1 MRFTKT
7 LLASHIALASTLLLH
22 GSGVQAGSCTADG
35 NVLKCDTSL
44 YWYFGDTSTFDRV
57 EIKTTEAQSF
67 TPTGFGI
74 YGNSSTYTLKDL
86 YISTTTSKSDAI
98 QANGGTNTLTID
110 KLQIKTTG
118 SSADGINVTEN
129 SRNSSVVVGNDAII
143 ETAGMGVRANT
154 SIHGGKNTITLGT
167 GAKISTT
174 GMGANASDGNGY
186 AVYAGNRSTN
196 SDKFN
201 GDAEVTL
208 GDGSEISTKGLFAH
222 AVFANRGGVINLG
235 STHIT
240 AGSTNASTYGIHAS
254 TLADQTGDR
263 GGTVNLNG
271 DTSVR
276 VNDGNA
282 AIYALGKDS
291 VIRSSDAHVF
301 DLNSSLA
308 DGSQGKKGVRLLA
321 ENEGRIDLKMAAGSY
336 FVGTTQ
342 SVTADSK
349 KTDGQIDLALDGSS
363 RWVMTGNSSLSD
375 LALTDGAQLLYD
387 RHDEHG
393 DYSYKTLTVTG
404 DFTGG
409 GHLLMNTY
417 LEGDESE
424 TDRLAIAGNTSGE
437 TRVTVDNTGGPGAET
452 LEGIQ
457 MITVGGTSAG
467 EFKSDR
473 VTEGGYEYVLRRGG
487 SFVGS
492 NGAASDWYLTSYKP
506 TEPEPED
513 PGPEDPGPVD
523 PGPVDPG
530 PEDPGPVDP
539 GPEDPG
545 PVDPGP
551 EDPGPVDP
559 GPEDP
564 GPVDPGPEEPG
575 PIDPGPTDPTPEQP
589 APGDKDR
596 VRQPEGGSYTAN
608 LAAANTMFLHRLHDR
623 TGNLT
628 YVDPDTGKQVTSML
642 WMRNV
647 DGSSRWEDST
657 GQLKT
662 ESNRYVLQLGSDLYR
677 QQTDNGD
684 WVLGVMAG
692 YANGNSTTRSRIT
705 GYRSRGEID
714 GYSLGVYGTWYE
726 NKDDEN
732 GAYVDSWILWN
743 EFDAQVRGEQLAKEK
758 YDAKGVT
765 ASIEAGKTFTVAKTE
780 SASYYVQ
787 PQAQVVYMGVKA
799 DTHREANG
807 TKVTGQGDGNIM
819 TRLGARAA
827 VRSNK
832 AGGFANTY
840 GVEPYVETNWIHNT
854 DDFGAKMGSTRFEM
868 DGASDIFEVKLGATS
883 KVNSR
888 VNVWGEVGKQFG
900 DNGYR
905 DQAVTLGLKVNF

>member
-1 MRFTKT
+1 MRFKKT
-7 LLASHIALASTLLLH
+7 LLAAHIALAASMLAH
-22 GSGVQAGSCTADG
+22 SGGATAGSCAANGTTL
-35 NVLKCDTSL
+35 NCTTTI
-44 YWYFGDTSTFDRV
+44 YWAPGDTSTYEKIVID
-57 EIKTTEAQSF
+57 TTGEDQSF

-74 YGNSSTYTLKDL
+74 YGNSSKYNLKDVS
-86 YISTTTSKSDAI
+86 ITTASSKSDAI
-98 QANGGTNTLTID
+98 QANNGGSKINIE
-110 KLQIKTTG
+110 KLHIVTKG

-129 SRNSSVVVGNDAII
+129 ALNSEVRVGDGAII
-143 ETAGMGVRANT
+143 TAEGSGMGVRANT
-154 SIHGGKNTITLGT
+154 SKNGGKNLIELGSGAQITTNG
-167 GAKISTT
+167 S
-174 GMGANASDGNGY
+174 GANSLDGTGY
-186 AVYAGNRSTN
+186 AVYAGNRSLSANTYW
-196 SDKFN
+196 
-201 GDAEVTL
+201 GDAEVIL
-208 GDGSEISTKGLFAH
+208 GDGSTIVSKGSSAH
-222 AVFANRGGVINLG
+222 AVYANRGGVIRLG
-235 STHIT
+235 DTSIT
-240 AGSTNASTYGIHAS
+240 TEKTNAYGIYAQ
-254 TLADQTGDR
+254 TAADKNGDR
-263 GGTVNLNG
+263 GGQVYLQG
-271 DTSVR
+271 DTSVT
-276 VNDGNA
+276 VADGNRA
-282 AIYALGKDS
+282 LYASGADS
-291 VIRSSDAHVF
+291 LIRSEAASVYHLDSSAAADAQNRKGMWLYADKTGVI
-301 DLNSSLA
+301 DLN
-308 DGSQGKKGVRLLA
+308 
-321 ENEGRIDLKMAAGSY
+321 MAAGSY
-336 FVGTTQ
+336 LNGTT
-342 SVTADSK
+342 STA
-349 KTDGQIDLALDGSS
+349 TDGVINLAMDGASS
-363 RWVMTGNSSLSD
+363 HWFMTGNSNLTN
-375 LALTDGAQLLYD
+375 LALTDGAQLVYD

-393 DYSYKTLTVTG
+393 AYTYKTLTVDG
-404 DFTGG
+404 DFSGG
-409 GHLLMNTY
+409 GHLVMNTY
-417 LEGDESE
+417 LGDDTSE
-424 TDRLAIAGNTSGE
+424 TDKLAVAGNTSGE
-437 TRVTVDNTGGPGAET
+437 TRVTVNNTDGPGAET

-473 VTEGGYEYVLRRGG
+473 VTEGGYEYMLRRGG

-492 NGAASDWYLTSYKP
+492 TGADSDWYLTSYRP

-513 PGPEDPGPVD
+513 PD
-523 PGPVDPG
+523 PVDPG

-559 GPEDP
+559 GPTA
-564 GPVDPGPEEPG
+564 PVPEK
-575 PIDPGPTDPTPEQP
+575 PTPN
-589 APGDKDR
+589 DKDR

-647 DGSSRWEDST
+647 DGSSRWEDNS

-677 QQTDNGD
+677 KQTDNGD
-684 WVLGVMAG
+684 WVVGVMAG
-692 YANGNSTTRSRIT
+692 YANGNSTTKSRIT
-705 GYRSRGEID
+705 GYSSRGEID

-743 EFDAQVRGEQLAKEK
+743 DFDAEVRGEQLAKET
-758 YDAKGVT
+758 YGAKGIT

-799 DTHREANG
+799 DSHREANG

-832 AGGFANTY
+832 EGGFANTY

-854 DDFGAKMGSTRFEM
+854 DDFGAKMGSTKFEM

>member
-1 MRFTKT
+1 MRFKKT
-7 LLASHIALASTLLLH
+7 LLAAHIALAASMLAH
-22 GSGVQAGSCTADG
+22 SGGATAGSCAANGTTL
-35 NVLKCDTSL
+35 NCTTTI
-44 YWYFGDTSTFDRV
+44 YWAPGDTSTYEKIVID
-57 EIKTTEAQSF
+57 TTGEDQSF

-74 YGNSSTYTLKDL
+74 YGNSSKYNLKDVS
-86 YISTTTSKSDAI
+86 ITTASSKSDAI
-98 QANGGTNTLTID
+98 QANNGGSKINIE
-110 KLQIKTTG
+110 KLHIVTKG

-129 SRNSSVVVGNDAII
+129 ALNSEVRVGDGAII
-143 ETAGMGVRANT
+143 TAEGSGMGVRANT
-154 SIHGGKNTITLGT
+154 SKNGGKNLIELGSGAQITTNG
-167 GAKISTT
+167 S
-174 GMGANASDGNGY
+174 GANSLDGTGY
-186 AVYAGNRSTN
+186 AVYAGNRSLSANTYW
-196 SDKFN
+196 
-201 GDAEVTL
+201 GDAEVIL
-208 GDGSEISTKGLFAH
+208 GDGSTIVSKGSSAH
-222 AVFANRGGVINLG
+222 AVYANRGGVIRLG
-235 STHIT
+235 DTSIT
-240 AGSTNASTYGIHAS
+240 TEKTNAYGIYAQ
-254 TLADQTGDR
+254 TAADKNGDR
-263 GGTVNLNG
+263 GGQVYLQG
-271 DTSVR
+271 DTSVT
-276 VNDGNA
+276 VADGNRA
-282 AIYALGKDS
+282 LYASGADS
-291 VIRSSDAHVF
+291 LIRSEAASVYHLDSSAAADAQNRKGMWLYADKTGVI
-301 DLNSSLA
+301 DLN
-308 DGSQGKKGVRLLA
+308 
-321 ENEGRIDLKMAAGSY
+321 MAAGSY
-336 FVGTTQ
+336 LNGTT
-342 SVTADSK
+342 STA
-349 KTDGQIDLALDGSS
+349 TDGVINLAMDGASS
-363 RWVMTGNSSLSD
+363 HWFMTGNSNLTN
-375 LALTDGAQLLYD
+375 LALTDGAQLVYD

-393 DYSYKTLTVTG
+393 AYTYKTLTVDG
-404 DFTGG
+404 DFSGG
-409 GHLLMNTY
+409 GHLVMNTY
-417 LEGDESE
+417 LGDDTSE
-424 TDRLAIAGNTSGE
+424 TDKLAVAGNTSGE
-437 TRVTVDNTGGPGAET
+437 TRVTVNNTDGPGAET

-473 VTEGGYEYVLRRGG
+473 VTEGGYEYMLRRGG

-492 NGAASDWYLTSYKP
+492 TGADSDWYLTSYRP

-513 PGPEDPGPVD
+513 PD
-523 PGPVDPG
+523 PVDPG

-559 GPEDP
+559 GPTA
-564 GPVDPGPEEPG
+564 PVPEK
-575 PIDPGPTDPTPEQP
+575 PTPN
-589 APGDKDR
+589 DKDR

-647 DGSSRWEDST
+647 DGSSRWEDNS

-677 QQTDNGD
+677 KQTDNGD
-684 WVLGVMAG
+684 WVVGVMAG
-692 YANGNSTTRSRIT
+692 YANGNSTTKSRIT
-705 GYRSRGEID
+705 GYSSRGEID

-743 EFDAQVRGEQLAKEK
+743 DFDAEVRGEQLAKET
-758 YDAKGVT
+758 YDAKGIT

-799 DTHREANG
+799 DSHREANG

-832 AGGFANTY
+832 EGGFANTY

-854 DDFGAKMGSTRFEM
+854 DDFGAKMGSTKFEM

>member
-7 LLASHIALASTLLLH
+7 LLATHVALAIALFGQGQAAMAGCSTTGTETTCDATIWDAPAS
-22 GSGVQAGSCTADG
+22 G
-35 NVLKCDTSL
+35 TSSL
-44 YWYFGDTSTFDRV
+44 VINTG
-57 EIKTTEAQSF
+57 TTEGKLAPMQ
-67 TPTGFGI
+67 GFGI
-74 YGNSSTYTLKDL
+74 YGNSSGTRFNLTDA
-86 YISTTTSKSDAI
+86 TTTITTGGSKADAI
-98 QANGGTNTLTID
+98 QVNNGLNHMTFGQLNIT
-110 KLQIKTTG
+110 TTG
-118 SSADGINVTEN
+118 TSADGINVT
-129 SRNSSVVVGNDAII
+129 RNTNGSTVTVGDNAVI
-143 ETAGMGVRANT
+143 TTKGMGVRAN
-154 SIHGGKNTITLGT
+154 SSPNEGARNVITLGE
-167 GAKISTT
+167 GAQIRS
-174 GMGANASDGNGY
+174 SGNGSNLDLGSLGEY
-186 AVYAGNRSTN
+186 GDGYTVYAGNTN
-196 SDKFN
+196 SAAK
-201 GDAEVTL
+201 GDAEVNI
-208 GDGSEISTKGLFAH
+208 GNGSIIESTGARAH
-222 AVFANRGGVINLG
+222 AVFANKGGVINLG
-235 STHIT
+235 DTQIGTTQGTSYGIYAETSAT
-240 AGSTNASTYGIHAS
+240 GLGNRGGEVNLLGDTQVTVSDGNRAMAASGEGSTILSDQAHVYRLDSSAES
-254 TLADQTGDR
+254 TLENRKGMA
-263 GGTVNLNG
+263 L
-271 DTSVR
+271 
-276 VNDGNA
+276 
-282 AIYALGKDS
+282 YAEK
-291 VIRSSDAHVF
+291 A
-301 DLNSSLA
+301 
-308 DGSQGKKGVRLLA
+308 GV
-321 ENEGRIDLKMAAGSY
+321 IDLKMAAGSY
-336 FVGTTQ
+336 LNGTT
-342 SVTADSK
+342 STA
-349 KTDGQIDLALDGSS
+349 TDGVIDLAMDGAASQ
-363 RWVMTGNSSLSD
+363 WFMTGNSNLTNLS
-375 LALTDGAQLLYD
+375 LTDGAQLIYD

-393 DYSYKTLTVTG
+393 EYTYKTLTVDG

-409 GHLLMNTY
+409 GHLVMNTY
-417 LEGDESE
+417 LGDDSSE
-424 TDRLAIAGNTSGE
+424 TDKLAVTGSTSGE
-437 TRVTVDNTGGPGAET
+437 TLVTVNNTGGPGAQT

-467 EFKSDR
+467 EFTSSR
-473 VTEGGYEYVLRRGG
+473 VTEGGYEYMLRRGG

-492 NGAASDWYLTSYKP
+492 TGADSDWYLTSYKP
-506 TEPEPED
+506 TEPEDPDPIDPGPGPGPDPEPED
-513 PGPEDPGPVD
+513 PDPV
-523 PGPVDPG
+523 
-530 PEDPGPVDP
+530 
-539 GPEDPG
+539 
-545 PVDPGP
+545 
-551 EDPGPVDP
+551 
-559 GPEDP
+559 DP

-575 PIDPGPTDPTPEQP
+575 PVDPGPTDPTPEQP
-589 APGDKDR
+589 VPSDKDR

-677 QQTDNGD
+677 KQTDNGD

-732 GAYVDSWILWN
+732 GAYVDSWVLWN
-743 EFDAQVRGEQLAKEK
+743 DFDAEVRGEQLAKEK
-758 YDAKGVT
+758 YDAKGIT

-799 DTHREANG
+799 DSHREANG

-832 AGGFANTY
+832 EGGFANTY

-854 DDFGAKMGSTRFEM
+854 DDFGAKMGSTKFEM

>member
-1 MRFTKT
+1 MRFKKT
-7 LLASHIALASTLLLH
+7 LLATHVAVAIALFGQSHAALAGCSTAGTDITCDATIWDAPASGT
-22 GSGVQAGSCTADG
+22 
-35 NVLKCDTSL
+35 TSL
-44 YWYFGDTSTFDRV
+44 VINTG
-57 EIKTTEAQSF
+57 TTEGKLAPMQ
-67 TPTGFGI
+67 GFGI
-74 YGNSSTYTLKDL
+74 YGNSSGTRFNLTDA
-86 YISTTTSKSDAI
+86 TTTITTGGSKADAI
-98 QANGGTNTLTID
+98 QVNNGVNHMTFGQLNIT
-110 KLQIKTTG
+110 TTG
-118 SSADGINVTEN
+118 TSADGINVT
-129 SRNSSVVVGNDAII
+129 RNTNGSSVTVGDNAVI
-143 ETAGMGVRANT
+143 TTKGMGVRAN
-154 SIHGGKNTITLGT
+154 SSPNEGARNVITLGE
-167 GAKISTT
+167 GAQIRS
-174 GMGANASDGNGY
+174 SGNGSNLDLGSLGEY
-186 AVYAGNRSTN
+186 GDGYTVYAGNTN
-196 SDKFN
+196 SAAK
-201 GDAEVTL
+201 GDAEVNI
-208 GDGSEISTKGLFAH
+208 GNNSIIESAGARAH
-222 AVFANRGGVINLG
+222 AVFANKGGVINLG
-235 STHIT
+235 DTQIGAAQATS
-240 AGSTNASTYGIHAS
+240 YGIYAETS
-254 TLADQTGDR
+254 TTGLSNR
-263 GGTVNLNG
+263 GGEVNLLG
-271 DTSVR
+271 DTR
-276 VNDGNA
+276 VTVADGGRAMA
-282 AIYALGKDS
+282 ASGEGSQI
-291 VIRSSDAHVF
+291 VSDQAHVYRL
-301 DLNSSLA
+301 DSSA
-308 DGSQGKKGVRLLA
+308 AQDA
-321 ENEGRIDLKMAAGSY
+321 ENRKGMALYAEKSGVIDLKMAAGSY
-336 FVGTTQ
+336 LNGTT
-342 SVTADSK
+342 STA
-349 KTDGQIDLALDGSS
+349 TDGVIDLAMDGASS
-363 RWVMTGNSSLSD
+363 QWFMTGNSNLTNLS
-375 LALTDGAQLLYD
+375 LTDGAQLVYD

-393 DYSYKTLTVTG
+393 AYTYKTLTVDG

-409 GHLLMNTY
+409 GHLVMNTY
-417 LEGDESE
+417 LGDDNSE
-424 TDRLAIAGNTSGE
+424 TDKLAITGSTSGE
-437 TRVTVDNTGGPGAET
+437 TRVTVNNTDGPGAET

-492 NGAASDWYLTSYKP
+492 TGADSDWYLTSYKP
-506 TEPEPED
+506 TEPEDPDPIDPGPGPGPDPDPED
-513 PGPEDPGPVD
+513 PD
-523 PGPVDPG
+523 
-530 PEDPGPVDP
+530 
-539 GPEDPG
+539 
-545 PVDPGP
+545 
-551 EDPGPVDP
+551 PVDP

-575 PIDPGPTDPTPEQP
+575 PLDPGPIPEK
-589 APGDKDR
+589 PGDDAR

-677 QQTDNGD
+677 KQTDNGD
-684 WVLGVMAG
+684 WVVGVMAG
-692 YANGNSTTRSRIT
+692 YANGNSTTKSRIT

-732 GAYVDSWILWN
+732 GAYVDSWVLWN
-743 EFDAQVRGEQLAKEK
+743 DFDAEVRGEQLAKEK
-758 YDAKGVT
+758 YDAKGIT
-765 ASIEAGKTFTVAKTE
+765 ASIEAGKTFTVAKTD

-799 DTHREANG
+799 DSHREANG

-832 AGGFANTY
+832 EGGFANTY

-888 VNVWGEVGKQFG
+888 VNVWGEVGKQYG